1 MHKLTLPH
9 ENLKLLIMSHC
20 GFEYKVSYYQV
31 TIVNY
36 QTKSI
41 GLFMI
46 AW

>member
-1 MHKLTLPH
+1 
-9 ENLKLLIMSHC
+9 MSHC
-20 GFEYKVSYYQV
+20 GYEYKISYYQQKI
-31 TIVNY
+31 TY